1 MKIDIQYRL
10 ARWSF
15 RTVWLFL
22 CIFFVDS
29 FCTAQELRKERI
41 MFYNVENA
49 FWPLDD
55 PERED
60 DEFTQAGARHWS
72 FTRLRNK
79 LNHLSRVILAAGDG
93 RVPMLVGL
101 AEVEGDSVM
110 NFWIHRTP
118 LRRTGYKYVVTN
130 GPDVR
135 GIQTALL
142 YHPASFRMLHSNAY
156 TVPMP
161 EGERPTRQ
169 LLHVAGL
176 IASGDTIDVIVV
188 HQPSRLGGVQQ
199 TQAKRDA
206 ARTTLLHV
214 ADSISAVR
222 VHPYIIMMGDM
233 NENPRES
240 VVRQEQG
247 EYVNLMYPMYE
258 QLLQSPSSYGTHK
271 YHGEWS
277 LIDHFIVHPNLLDI
291 NAPVHLDNPRIFSL
305 PFMMTDDV
313 TYQGQRPF
321 RTYYGYRH
329 EGGYSDHLPI
339 IMDLIF

>member
-1 MKIDIQYRL
+1 MRL
-10 ARWSF
+10 VILFSF
-15 RTVWLFL
+15 LLVQSSLL
-22 CIFFVDS
+22 S
-29 FCTAQELRKERI
+29 AQVVSHVERI
-41 MFYNVENA
+41 MFYNVETA

-60 DEFTQAGARHWS
+60 DEFTAGGARHWS

-110 NFWIHRTP
+110 NYWTHRTP
-118 LRRTGYKYVVTN
+118 LRKTGYKYIVTQ

-142 YHPASFRMLHSNAY
+142 YHPSSFRLLHHEAY

-169 LLHVAGL
+169 LLHAAGL
-176 IASGDTIDVIVV
+176 IASGDTLDVIVV
-188 HQPSRLGGVQQ
+188 HQPSRLGGVEQ

-214 ADSISAVR
+214 ADSLSAVR
-222 VHPYIIMMGDM
+222 IHPNIIMMGDM
-233 NENPRES
+233 NENPREAVLQQDGVS
-240 VVRQEQG
+240 
-247 EYVNLMYPMYE
+247 YTNLMYPLYE
-258 QLLQSPSSYGTHK
+258 QMQQSPSAYGTHK

-277 LIDHFIVHPNLLDI
+277 LIDHFIVHPDLLDEK
-291 NAPVHLDNPRIFSL
+291 ASVHLSDSRIFSL

-313 TYQGQRPF
+313 TYQGKRPF

-339 IMDLIF
+339 IVDLQIAE